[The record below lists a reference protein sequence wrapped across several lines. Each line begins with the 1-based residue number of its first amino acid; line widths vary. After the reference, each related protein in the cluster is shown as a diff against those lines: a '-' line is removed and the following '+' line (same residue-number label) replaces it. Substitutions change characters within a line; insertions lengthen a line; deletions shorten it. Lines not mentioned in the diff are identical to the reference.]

1 MNTAERLVQVR
12 KEHHYN
18 RREAAAELGVP
29 YTTLTKY
36 ENGTRN
42 PPYSFLYAFA
52 KKFGVTVEYLAC
64 YSDYPEKSE
73 FGNGIY
79 GSIALEKSISD
90 LIDNVGYRINQSN
103 IDPSVM
109 YIEKNGSGGSAKV
122 YKDDIE
128 SLYSV
133 ISEFV
138 TNATNLLF
146 NYAIT
151 REMSDMQDNMNLF
164 TEFANAI
171 CPKTNDSLDSVSDS
185 DTQPPE
191 QEE

>member
-1 MNTAERLVQVR
+1 MSTAERLVQVR
-12 KEHHYN
+12 KEHRYN

-73 FGNGIY
+73 FGNGVY

-90 LIDNVGYRINQSN
+90 LIDNIGYRINPSIN
-103 IDPSVM
+103 PSVM

-128 SLYSV
+128 SLYSA

-138 TNATNLLF
+138 TNAANLLF
-146 NYAIT
+146 SYAIT
-151 REMSDMQDNMNLF
+151 REMSEMQVNMNLF

-171 CPKTNDSLDSVSDS
+171 CQKTNDASASVSNS

-191 QEE
+191 CGE

>member
-1 MNTAERLVQVR
+1 MSTAERLVQVR
-12 KEHHYN
+12 KEHRYN

-73 FGNGIY
+73 FGNGVY

-90 LIDNVGYRINQSN
+90 LIDNIGYRINPSIN
-103 IDPSVM
+103 PSVM

-128 SLYSV
+128 SLYSA

-138 TNATNLLF
+138 TNAANLLF
-146 NYAIT
+146 SYAIT
-151 REMSDMQDNMNLF
+151 REMSEMQVNMNLF

-171 CPKTNDSLDSVSDS
+171 CQKTNDASASVSNS
-185 DTQPPE
+185 DTQSPE
-191 QEE
+191 HEE